1 MRIISIRP
9 TAGSKT
15 LAYFDVEMGEH
26 LRLYNLQLRQTPVG
40 LRTVAPNACG
50 KHAATFHPILAE
62 QITTAAAAALNG
74 GPAAHARH

>member
-1 MRIISIRP
+1 MKVISIRP
-9 TAGSKT
+9 TAGAKT

-50 KHAATFHPILAE
+50 KHAATFHPTLAE
-62 QITTAAAAALNG
+62 QITAAAAAALNG
-74 GPAAHARH
+74 GHAANARH